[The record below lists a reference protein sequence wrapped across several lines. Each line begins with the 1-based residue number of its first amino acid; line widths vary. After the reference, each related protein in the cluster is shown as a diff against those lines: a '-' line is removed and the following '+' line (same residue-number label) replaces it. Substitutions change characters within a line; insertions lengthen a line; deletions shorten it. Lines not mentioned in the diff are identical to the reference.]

1 MARQPSLW
9 GGPCLASLACA
20 TAVFTLQGIAEMLIF
35 RWLAMLLLLA
45 AAVSFAFYA
54 GTGQARYKRLGL
66 VILKWTVIAAVFFF
80 AVILIGR
87 LA

>member
-1 MARQPSLW
+1 
-9 GGPCLASLACA
+9 
-20 TAVFTLQGIAEMLIF
+20 MLLF

-54 GTGQARYKRLGL
+54 GTGQAHFRRLGL
-66 VILKWTVIAAVFFF
+66 LILKWTVIAAVFFF
-80 AVILIGR
+80 ALVFIGR

>member
-1 MARQPSLW
+1 
-9 GGPCLASLACA
+9 
-20 TAVFTLQGIAEMLIF
+20 MLIF

-54 GTGQARYKRLGL
+54 GTGQIRYRRFGL
-66 VILKWTVIAAVFFF
+66 LILKWTVVAALFFF
-80 AVILIGR
+80 AVLFIGR

>member
-1 MARQPSLW
+1 
-9 GGPCLASLACA
+9 
-20 TAVFTLQGIAEMLIF
+20 MLFF
-35 RWLAMLLLLA
+35 RWLGMLLLLA
-45 AAVSFAFYA
+45 GAVSFAFYV
-54 GTGQARYKRLGL
+54 GTGEPRYKRLGL